1 MQIHAIRGDN
11 QEALSSLRKAID
23 EGWRFRWRDYLEHDP
38 ILDSIREEP
47 EFQMMLAE
55 IKTDMA
61 EQLAR
66 VKQMEKEGDVC
77 VNP

>member
-1 MQIHAIRGDN
+1 
-11 QEALSSLRKAID
+11 
-23 EGWRFRWRDYLEHDP
+23 
-38 ILDSIREEP
+38 
-47 EFQMMLAE
+47 MLAE

-66 VKQMEKEGDVC
+66 VKAMEKEGDVC